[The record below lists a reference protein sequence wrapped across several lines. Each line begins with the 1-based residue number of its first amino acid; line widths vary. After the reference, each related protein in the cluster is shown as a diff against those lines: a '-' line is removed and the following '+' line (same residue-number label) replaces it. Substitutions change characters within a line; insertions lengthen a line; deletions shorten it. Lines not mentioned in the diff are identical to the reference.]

1 MASQRPLDA
10 LFRIVGICMVLAP
23 NSRNL
28 GWRSPFCEGVWAV
41 RQGDVGRAILTEW
54 KALH

>member
-10 LFRIVGICMVLAP
+10 LLRIVGICMALAP